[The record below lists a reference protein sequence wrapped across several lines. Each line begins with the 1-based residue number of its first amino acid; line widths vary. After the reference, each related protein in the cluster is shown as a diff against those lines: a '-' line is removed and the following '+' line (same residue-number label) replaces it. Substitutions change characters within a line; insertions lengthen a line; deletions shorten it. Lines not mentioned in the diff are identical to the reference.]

1 MTPSPPP
8 SQRMLD
14 AYDGF
19 TRGERRLADFLLE
32 TPDALAVSSAS
43 EIAARAGVSK
53 ATAARFFRRLGYAS
67 FKVAKRD
74 AVGLR
79 GAPARAVV
87 RDAAPGAVGHGPA
100 RLDLAQHLAAEVQN
114 LVRSVEQIRSDEL
127 AQAAHIL
134 ARADKLWVVG
144 FGDNYPLAHFARA
157 LLIRVRADIRMI
169 PLGGFPIPEEFASI
183 HAADAMLA
191 FGAGRRARG
200 LRAIMRSAIGA
211 GARVVYVTDQANRAG
226 ADAATVTLRARS
238 RGVGVFD
245 SMTAAV
251 SVVTYLCSSLAA
263 VSGEPAIERMRAI
276 EAIHDE
282 WGDLLPG
289 DI

>member
-1 MTPSPPP
+1 M
-8 SQRMLD
+8 
-14 AYDGF
+14 
-19 TRGERRLADFLLE
+19 
-32 TPDALAVSSAS
+32 
-43 EIAARAGVSK
+43 
-53 ATAARFFRRLGYAS
+53 
-67 FKVAKRD
+67 
-74 AVGLR
+74 
-79 GAPARAVV
+79 
-87 RDAAPGAVGHGPA
+87 

-144 FGDNYPLAHFARA
+144 FGGNYPLAHFARA

-200 LRAIMRSAIGA
+200 LRAITRSAIGA

-251 SVVTYLCSSLAA
+251 S
-263 VSGEPAIERMRAI
+263 GEPAIERMRAI

-282 WGDLLPG
+282 
-289 DI
+289 

>member
-8 SQRMLD
+8 LQRMLD

-79 GAPARAVV
+79 GAPARAAAQGAIG
-87 RDAAPGAVGHGPA
+87 RDPV

-114 LVRSVEQIRSDEL
+114 LVRSVEQLRSDEL

-183 HAADAMLA
+183 HASDAMLA

-226 ADAATVTLRARS
+226 AEAATVTLRARS

-251 SVVTYLCSSLAA
+251 SIVTYLCSSLAA